1 MQNRVNFIVFI
12 RAKIRVFSR
21 FYQIWHKIYP
31 KNSVSLT
38 LQSESNDGEKS
49 IKSVSSM
56 SSVWDK
62 SYVMWIVK
70 SRTKQHKK
78 IHTLGVYS
86 VKIFPK
92 FKYTIQRPS
101 SNPLPTSKIP
111 THSVCCFY
119 RDIAIFAN
127 DICKI
132 ERFHTL
138 HI

>member
-70 SRTKQHKK
+70 SRTK
-78 IHTLGVYS
+78 
-86 VKIFPK
+86 
-92 FKYTIQRPS
+92 
-101 SNPLPTSKIP
+101 
-111 THSVCCFY
+111 
-119 RDIAIFAN
+119 
-127 DICKI
+127 
-132 ERFHTL
+132 
-138 HI
+138 